1 MERCPNCRARLEE
14 GAQHCRRCGMEL
26 QLLRRTEHAA
36 AVLRE
41 RAVAAL
47 AAGDPQRAR
56 RRLERAQALSADAL
70 AGQLLDFIDTPRGS
84 GADTGR
90 SGNPPPGGV
99 PADGLAAGATR
110 GLRPVAHRHRYPA
123 PAQRDPGEAGP

>member
-70 AGQLLDFIDTPRGS
+70 AGQLLAFIDTPRGS
-84 GADTGR
+84 ADTGR
-90 SGNPPPGGV
+90 SGGPHPGI
-99 PADGLAAGATR
+99 PDGLSAGATR
-110 GLRPVAHRHRYPA
+110 GLRPVAHRHRDPA
-123 PAQRDPGEAGP
+123 PAQRGPGEPGP

>member
-36 AVLRE
+36 TVLRE

-47 AAGDPQRAR
+47 AAGDAQRAR
-56 RRLERAQALSADAL
+56 RCLERAQALSADAL
-70 AGQLLDFIDTPRGS
+70 AGQLLAFIDTPRG
-84 GADTGR
+84 GADPGR
-90 SGNPPPGGV
+90 SGGPHPGGV
-99 PADGLAAGATR
+99 PADGLAGGAAR
-110 GLRPVAHRHRYPA
+110 GLRPVAHRHRFPA
-123 PAQRDPGEAGP
+123 PAQRGPGEAGP